1 MSRYLN
7 KGGFAYLLNQLEKR
21 FVKKGEF
28 LLIAPKIRYEYTDN
42 KRISIMDAETNQYII
57 ITPEI
62 KYLQVGPIINLLNE
76 HKSNKLYIQFYT
88 SNDEDL
94 DIKFDDLILWKDGIP
109 INLESNKLYR
119 IEITGG
125 NEIFTGS
132 WNVW

>member
-1 MSRYLN
+1 
-7 KGGFAYLLNQLEKR
+7 
-21 FVKKGEF
+21 
-28 LLIAPKIRYEYTDN
+28 
-42 KRISIMDAETNQYII
+42 MDAEANQYII